1 MRKILYLILSV
12 LAFTMAQPTL
22 AQDERQRKPET
33 VVQDVLAQM
42 PAQTAADFNREMG
55 YLAQGAPQ
63 TIKLLVAMLKPAE
76 KAQNALVEYAVS
88 GVTNYANANTQ
99 YKKAVL
105 EGFEASVAGT
115 PDKTAREFVE
125 TQIRLLKAV
134 QPNVFTAHEGA
145 APYAEQY
152 DKRKATYGDCT
163 KMLLKSL
170 KNADRPFRVQALE
183 YASKEADEE
192 LYTKLAKKFK
202 GLSPDAQTDV
212 LYWLG
217 DNHAVSQLP
226 LIVKEVAKGGPT
238 AKAAIEAAGKIGGE
252 EAADALIAA
261 LGTEQNDAALN
272 ALLTYKGSLGEK
284 LPAALQGA
292 TGQKQLSL
300 IQLASKRAVYEATPQ
315 IFALASSSDATV
327 ANAAVN
333 ALPTMVK
340 AGDVAQVAR
349 LLDNAQ
355 PEQVATCQKALSAC
369 LASMEPKAQY
379 DAIGAQM
386 KAAKSAQRF
395 FKPLAATGTN
405 EAITDMKNVYADK
418 ASTAE
423 QRAEALTA
431 LKATSNYSA
440 APTLLEAAKAGDES
454 ALTAYVGLVNTNE
467 RNIDSRCRK
476 LDEAIQVAKTAGAK
490 KVVLSALSNA
500 PTQRAFNVV
509 GKYLDDK
516 DVAYEAAVAE
526 KAIAGKCVDDLD
538 YEVMKTNLNKAIKL
552 YQAHGT
558 ADDGYAVDEIKKKLA
573 EAEPSPIYQLT
584 PEEKK
589 EGFEILFD
597 GTNLDKWEGN
607 TKDYTV
613 QNGTI
618 YVSANYGGGGN
629 LYTKKEY
636 RDFIYRFEFCF
647 VRPGVNNGVGI
658 RTPEGVD
665 AAYYGMCES
674 QILDHD
680 DPIYAGLHEYQVHGS
695 VYGVIPAKR
704 IKHKPHGE
712 WSTEEIRVKG
722 DHITVIVNGETIVD
736 GNIRE
741 ACKGHNVAPDG
752 SDTNPYTVDHRNH
765 PGMFNKTGHIGFL
778 GHGAGIKFRNVR
790 IKELK

>member
-1 MRKILYLILSV
+1 MRKTLFIILSA
-12 LAFTMAQPTL
+12 LAFVMAQPMF
-22 AQDERQRKPET
+22 AQDARQRKPET

-42 PAQTAADFNREMG
+42 PAQTSTDFDREMG

-63 TIKLLVAMLKPAE
+63 TIKLLVAMLQPVE
-76 KAQNALVEYAVS
+76 KAKNAPVEYAVG
-88 GVTNYANANTQ
+88 GVTNYACANPQ
-99 YKKAVL
+99 YKSAVL
-105 EGFEASVAGT
+105 EGFEAAVSGT
-115 PDKTAREFVE
+115 PDKTTRELIE

-134 QPNVFTAHEGA
+134 QPTVYVAHEGA
-145 APYAEQY
+145 APYAAQY
-152 DKRKATYGDCT
+152 DNLKATYGDCT
-163 KMLLKSL
+163 KLLLKSL
-170 KNADRPFRVQALE
+170 KSADRPTRVQALE
-183 YASKEADEE
+183 YAAKEADDA
-192 LYTKLAKKFK
+192 LYTKVGKKFK
-202 GLSPDAQTDV
+202 SLSSGAQTDV

-217 DNHAVSQLP
+217 DNHVVSQLP
-226 LIVKEVAKGGPT
+226 LVLKQVAKGGET

-252 EAADALIAA
+252 QAADALIGA
-261 LGTEQNDAALN
+261 LGTDQSEAALN
-272 ALLTYKGSLGEK
+272 ALLAYKGSLGEK
-284 LPAALQGA
+284 LPEALASA
-292 TGQKQLSL
+292 TGEKQKAL
-300 IQLASKRAVYEATPQ
+300 IQLASRRAVYEAAPQ
-315 IFALASSSDATV
+315 IFSLASSSDASL
-327 ANAAVN
+327 AEAAVK
-333 ALPTMVK
+333 AIPTMVK
-340 AGDVAQVAR
+340 ESDLAQVAK

-355 PEQVATCQKALSAC
+355 TSQVASCQKALSATV
-369 LASMEPKAQY
+369 AGMEPKAQY
-379 DAIGAQM
+379 EAISAQL
-386 KAAKSAQRF
+386 KSAKNAQRF
-395 FKPLAATGTN
+395 FKPLAATATD
-405 EAITDMKNVYADK
+405 EAIADMTRVYSE
-418 ASTAE
+418 ASSSAE

-431 LKATSNYSA
+431 LKATKNYSA
-440 APTLLEAAKAGDES
+440 ASTLLEAAKAGDEA
-454 ALTAYVGLVNTNE
+454 ALTSYVGLVKANE
-467 RNIDSRCRK
+467 RNIDRRCNK
-476 LDEAIQVAKTAGAK
+476 LEEVMEVAKTAAGK
-490 KVVLSALSNA
+490 KVVLAALSET
-500 PTQRAFNVV
+500 PTQKAFNVA

-516 DVAYEAAVAE
+516 EVAYEAAVAE

-538 YEVMKTNLNKAIKL
+538 YEVMTANLNKATQL
-552 YQAHGT
+552 YKAHGT
-558 ADDGYAVDEIKKKLA
+558 ADDGYAVDEIKKMLA
-573 EAEPSPIYQLT
+573 EAEPSPVYVLT

-607 TKDYTV
+607 TAGYSV

-665 AAYYGMCES
+665 AAYEGMCEV

-680 DPIYAGLHEYQVHGS
+680 DPIYANLQKYQVHGS

-704 IKHKPHGE
+704 IKHKPLGE

-741 ACKGHNVAPDG
+741 ACQGHNVAPDG
-752 SDTNPYTVDHRNH
+752 SNTNPYTVDHRNH

-778 GHGAGIKFRNVR
+778 GHGPGVKFRNVR